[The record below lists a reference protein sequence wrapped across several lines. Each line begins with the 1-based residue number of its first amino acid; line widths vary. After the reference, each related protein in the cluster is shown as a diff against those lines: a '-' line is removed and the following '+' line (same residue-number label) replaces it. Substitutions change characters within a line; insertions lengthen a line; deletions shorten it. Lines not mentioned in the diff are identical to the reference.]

1 MLVVGSQE
9 QELWAW
15 QEGGRKGTTATF
27 CKEGKGLAKALC
39 SLSQSAPRLRE
50 VSTWKPRDT
59 TGLTLHKCPQP
70 LGKYHTLKIV
80 PVLSG
85 LTGSPRGGQGAE
97 GLGSARLPLDK
108 HLSGASPSS
117 QDSLTK

>member
-39 SLSQSAPRLRE
+39 SQPISPTSERSFHLEAKGHHWPDPSQMSPA
-50 VSTWKPRDT
+50 
-59 TGLTLHKCPQP
+59 TGQIP
-70 LGKYHTLKIV
+70 HTKN
-80 PVLSG
+80 
-85 LTGSPRGGQGAE
+85 SPCLEWADWE
-97 GLGSARLPLDK
+97 P
-108 HLSGASPSS
+108 
-117 QDSLTK
+117 